1 MDNADLTTIWVYLST
16 SPLAGLTI
24 TMIAYSLAYLLY
36 QAARSNPLLNPVVTS
51 VAMLI
56 LFLLMGVNGAFLAGD
71 LFNLYVFFEVLLMA
85 SFVLL
90 TLGGQ
95 PGQINGRVFAIAQCS
110 GRHEGRST
118 RAWAALR

>member
-1 MDNADLTTIWVYLST
+1 MLTLTAILAVASTVYAIGTLDE
-16 SPLAGLTI
+16 AI
-24 TMIAYSLAYLLY
+24 RMNFY
-36 QAARSNPLLNPVVTS
+36 PLL
-51 VAMLI
+51 

-95 PGQINGRVFAIAQCS
+95 PAQIS
-110 GRHEGRST
+110 GGIRYVRNSSI
-118 RAWAALR
+118 